1 MKNGEKGKGSASTS
15 GTRAMLEKIEAGDMV
30 FIAEG
35 EEGIGAVRE
44 IRKDDFVLYVE
55 NAGEFEIPA
64 AAIVRIHDRKVILN
78 PARLSRGLLEAIGHV
93 HDREDPNLAG

>member
-1 MKNGEKGKGSASTS
+1 MLKN
-15 GTRAMLEKIEAGDMV
+15 LEAGDMV
-30 FIAEG
+30 FLAEG
-35 EEGIGAVRE
+35 QEGIGAVRE

-64 AAIVRIHDRKVILN
+64 AAIVRVHDRKVIIN
-78 PARLSRGLLEAIGHV
+78 PARLSRGLLKAIGHA

>member
-1 MKNGEKGKGSASTS
+1 
-15 GTRAMLEKIEAGDMV
+15 MLEKVETGDMV
-30 FIAEG
+30 FLAEG
-35 EEGIGAVRE
+35 QEGIGAVRE

-64 AAIVRIHDRKVILN
+64 AAIVRVHDRKVIIN
-78 PARLSRGLLEAIGHV
+78 PARLSRALLKAIGHA